1 MFKIFSFLFLFLG
14 IAFQANAVAP
24 VDISQ
29 PQYQIGQ
36 SVLFFEDA
44 DNVMSF
50 SDVEK
55 VPDSQYEPVNNAI
68 CSNLFTRSTFY
79 YKFEV
84 LNPKNSTMDRLL
96 VFETPWLDSIQ
107 VKVISPDQMQQTSL
121 TGNMFPFKQ
130 RAAEH
135 PYPNVEH
142 LFEPGVSTVYLQ
154 VKTRDPFIVPI
165 SILDKESLFK
175 NHVSIY
181 ATSMFIYGIIIAMIL
196 YHFILF
202 ASIQLRYYA
211 YYVLY
216 LMSFLAMN
224 VSYNGYTFQFL
235 LQDSPVIQNWI
246 QGTTIFLFAI
256 AGLLFAKA
264 FLSLDKYIPL
274 AHKLTKVMIWLF
286 VSVMLITAFIGYH
299 EHVMFAIGMSVIFS
313 LYVFAIALLSYLKGN
328 KTARFFLLGTTAG
341 LVGTSITALTVM
353 AVIPYSHMGYQAVDY
368 GLAIDS
374 ILLSFALVDRVKST
388 EKEKLQ
394 AEVSANTDALTNVA
408 NRRAFN
414 QFCEQLD
421 EKSHKL
427 YQENLVAMMLDID
440 FFKEINDTY
449 GHSVGDIVLQKI
461 SNLLRSN
468 TKSKDFIFRMGGEEF
483 LILLPDTNVE
493 NAQKV
498 AERIRASIEKMVI
511 HKDDDTF
518 SITTSIG
525 VAEFLP
531 EDKSFLSIIQLAD
544 KTLYDAKRTGRNK
557 IVVAI
562 R

>member
-14 IAFQANAVAP
+14 IVFQANAIAP
-24 VDISQ
+24 VNISS

-36 SVLFFEDA
+36 SVLFLEDT
-44 DNVMSF
+44 DNTFSF
-50 SDVEK
+50 SEIEK
-55 VPDSQYEPVNNAI
+55 VPDSLYQPVGKAI
-68 CSNLFTRSTFY
+68 CSYLFTRSTFY
-79 YKFEV
+79 YKFEL
-84 LNPKNSTMDRLL
+84 LNPESDPVSRLL

-107 VKVISPDQMQQTSL
+107 VKVISPDQTQQNSL

-130 RAAEH
+130 RAVEH
-135 PYPNVEH
+135 QYPNVEH
-142 LFEPGVSTVYLQ
+142 LFQPGVSTVYVE

-165 SILDKESLFK
+165 SIMDKKSLFQ
-175 NHVSIY
+175 NYASVY

-216 LMSFLAMN
+216 LSSFLIMN
-224 VSYNGYTFQFL
+224 TSYNGYTFQFL
-235 LQDSPVIQNWI
+235 LQDSPIVQNWI

-264 FLSLDKYIPL
+264 FLNLEKYIPL
-274 AHKLTKVMIWLF
+274 AYKMTKAMIWLF
-286 VSVMLITAFIGYH
+286 ISAMLITAFVGYH

-313 LYVFAIALLSYLKGN
+313 LYVFTLALLSYVKGN

-341 LVGTSITALTVM
+341 LIGTSLTALTVM
-353 AVIPYSHMGYQAVDY
+353 SIIPYTHIGYQAVDY

-388 EKEKLQ
+388 EKEKLL
-394 AEVSANTDALTNVA
+394 AEISANTDALTNVA

-414 QFCEQLD
+414 HLCEQLD
-421 EKSHKL
+421 NGSQKI
-427 YQENLVAMMLDID
+427 YQEKLVVMMFDID

-449 GHSVGDIVLQKI
+449 GHSVGDIVLQKVAK
-461 SNLLRSN
+461 LLKNN
-468 TKSKDFIFRMGGEEF
+468 TKSTDHIFRMGGEEF
-483 LILLPDTNVE
+483 LILLPDIDVVS
-493 NAQKV
+493 AQKV
-498 AERIRASIEKMVI
+498 AERIRIAIEEMVTYKNGSVI
-511 HKDDDTF
+511 

-525 VAEFLP
+525 TAEVLS
-531 EDKSFLSIIQLAD
+531 EDKSLISTIQLAD
-544 KTLYDAKRTGRNK
+544 KALYDAKRSGRNK
-557 IVVAI
+557 VVLAI